1 MICGNTLKGGEAMD
15 VAINMPVLQ
24 MLLLVIMFLAI
35 MVEIKTG
42 GLGAGILLGLVAAGV
57 FWGSQY
63 VKGLVSL
70 YQIAIFM
77 GGILCI
83 IVEMLLPTVGLLAG
97 LGVAAMLYSVV
108 LALGGDIHALYAMLI
123 SFVAAIVIF
132 ALIVK
137 RLPSSKLWNK
147 VVLKDESRSERGFV
161 SAAPRESL
169 LGAVGEVLT
178 ELRPSGSV
186 RLNGKPVD
194 VVSEG
199 AFVPKGVQ
207 VQVVAVEGNRVVVR
221 QI

>member
-1 MICGNTLKGGEAMD
+1 M
-15 VAINMPVLQ
+15 
-24 MLLLVIMFLAI
+24 
-35 MVEIKTG
+35 
-42 GLGAGILLGLVAAGV
+42 
-57 FWGSQY
+57 
-63 VKGLVSL
+63 
-70 YQIAIFM
+70 
-77 GGILCI
+77 
-83 IVEMLLPTVGLLAG
+83 
-97 LGVAAMLYSVV
+97 
-108 LALGGDIHALYAMLI
+108 ALGGDIHALYAMLI

-199 AFVPKGVQ
+199 AFVPKGAQ

-221 QI
+221 QV